1 MARVLHALPTHVASG
16 FRPAVRFMR
25 SSAAEAQR
33 TRLPQMAA
41 ALSYRTIFGLIPVIV
56 VGLVV
61 LRAFVLKTDDQ
72 IANAV
77 DQAMQYTGL
86 SSIAIEPAQ
95 GPVEMMGPFPEGKE
109 PAVSPSST
117 AALTTR
123 SPDGAGVAG
132 GSGATGTAIASS
144 SGEAVGGHHRGSRPA
159 RLDQWIARL
168 VTRVSKIDFGAIGV
182 IGAGALLYAALSMLV
197 EIERCF
203 NQVFR
208 VPVGRSWARRV
219 TQYWTLLTLGTFGL
233 VATFYVGQQLSSW
246 LTARFVETSG
256 ELLSTA
262 KKAGASLRFDLIGAA
277 TSFPITT
284 LLFVLLYTVVPNTR
298 VRLKPALGGA
308 ALGAVLFEVGKV
320 GFAQYVKL
328 STGYAQLYGS
338 IALIPLFMVWIY
350 LMWCIVLFGLN
361 VTYFLQY
368 GRYKANAK
376 ALELSPAFVDPSSI
390 VSVMTRAAADFD
402 LGKPVTVGAI
412 AGELRLPEGLVG
424 SMVDRLAGAGFV
436 HRVAAKEGEKAAHY
450 VVARPA
456 EKIEASEV
464 LRLGEEL
471 ADPGAVGTMATNG
484 VAQTLRAARM
494 EAVRGKTIADFL
506 PNRGAAMGIAGK
518 DAKTGSGAAVPV
530 GNAALPSRS

>member
-1 MARVLHALPTHVASG
+1 MAWMLRGLPSGVANG
-16 FRPAVRFMR
+16 IRPAFRFMR

-86 SSIAIEPAQ
+86 SSIAIEPVQA
-95 GPVEMMGPFPEGKE
+95 PVEMMGPFPDGQE
-109 PAVSPSST
+109 PPPAPAAT
-117 AALTTR
+117 AQAGEIA
-123 SPDGAGVAG
+123 GAPV
-132 GSGATGTAIASS
+132 GSGAGGGSAN
-144 SGEAVGGHHRGSRPA
+144 GEAGHHRRQRPA
-159 RLDQWIARL
+159 RLDQWITRL

-182 IGAGALLYAALSMLV
+182 VGAVALLYSALSMLV

-233 VATFYVGQQLSSW
+233 VATFYVGQQLSAW
-246 LTARFVETSG
+246 MTARFMETTG
-256 ELLSTA
+256 EVLSTA

-277 TSFPITT
+277 TSFPITA
-284 LLFVLLYTVVPNTR
+284 LLFLLLYTVVPNTR
-298 VRLKPALGGA
+298 VRLRPALGGA
-308 ALGAVLFEVGKV
+308 LIGAVLFEVGKV

-328 STGYAQLYGS
+328 STGTAQLYGS
-338 IALIPLFMVWIY
+338 IALIPLFMVWVY

-368 GRYKANAK
+368 GRYKASAR

-390 VSVMTRAAADFD
+390 VSVMTRAAGDFEH
-402 LGKPVTVGAI
+402 GKVVTPSAI
-412 AGELRLPEGLVG
+412 AGELRLPEGLVA
-424 SMVDRLAGAGFV
+424 SMVDRLAGAGYL
-436 HRVAAKEGEKAAHY
+436 HRVAAKEGEKTAHY
-450 VVARPA
+450 VMARPA
-456 EKIEASEV
+456 EKIDAGEV
-464 LRLGEEL
+464 LKLGEDL
-471 ADPGAVGTMATNG
+471 GDPGAAGVVATNG

-506 PNRGAAMGIAGK
+506 PDRKVEAGAISQHGKESAAG
-518 DAKTGSGAAVPV
+518 
-530 GNAALPSRS
+530 